1 MRREKGFTLI
11 ELVMV
16 IVILGILAA
25 VAIPKYVDM
34 QEEATSATAKG
45 VIGSVRSAIAIQYA
59 DNALNGSATFP
70 TTAELTAVGSGSIF
84 ADRKMPD
91 SPVLAT
97 TAVGTDSVAEVTGA
111 GEDPISTFSELTAY
125 VYNPDTGEIRF
136 NNTATDPV
144 TGKAWN
150 TF

>member
-25 VAIPKYVDM
+25 VAIPRYVDM
-34 QEEATSATAKG
+34 QDEALSATAKG
-45 VIGSVRSAIAIQYA
+45 VMGSVRSAIAIQYA

-70 TTAELTAVGSGSIF
+70 TTAELTATGSASIF

-91 SPVLAT
+91 SPVNGGAG
-97 TAVGTDSVAEVTGA
+97 ADDSVLESS
-111 GEDPISTFSELTAY
+111 EDPIATFDETTAY
-125 VYNPDTGEIRF
+125 VYNPATGEIRY
-136 NNTATDPV
+136 NNDAETDTV
-144 TGKAWN
+144 TGKTWSQ
-150 TF
+150 F

>member
-45 VIGSVRSAIAIQYA
+45 ILGSVRSAIAIQYA
-59 DNALNGSATFP
+59 NNALNGSATFP
-70 TTAELTAVGSGSIF
+70 DTADLTVTTSASIF
-84 ADRKMPD
+84 ADNKMPD

-97 TAVGTDSVAEVTGA
+97 TAVGTNSVAEVA
-111 GEDPISTFSELTAY
+111 EDPITTFSELTAY
-125 VYNPDTGEIRF
+125 VYNPATGEIRF
-136 NNTATDPV
+136 NNTSIDPV
-144 TGKAWN
+144 TSKAWN